1 MNNNPD
7 SFLMFPDETKNLARA
22 SALQL
27 IYQGLAL
34 HYASFWGPL
43 RTSKTQKAK
52 DTKWLSN
59 ALIRWTQE
67 YGGNAALL
75 VMIQLLIVSNSALLT
90 NWLAATALS
99 LLVPPMLTVLQMFLD
114 NFRTDSR
121 VFFDRESSTG
131 MTIKAYR
138 DENENLVWSYFNHF
152 ALPIGAKN
160 GRGIRAEVHRQAEL
174 RKTVVTCSAQ
184 NQIIADFYLKD
195 KENGVNLGGKRPLMV
210 WNYSA
215 KPWRERKSSPFQAL
229 FGIHSTRNSGQIP
242 LGGRGKLH
250 YTFA

>member
-1 MNNNPD
+1 
-7 SFLMFPDETKNLARA
+7 MFPNETKNLTRA
-22 SALQL
+22 SAPQL
-27 IYQGLAL
+27 TYQGLAL

-43 RTSKTQKAK
+43 RTSKSQRAK
-52 DTKWLSN
+52 DPRWLLN
-59 ALIRWTQE
+59 ALIRWVQE
-67 YGGNAALL
+67 YGGNVAL
-75 VMIQLLIVSNSALLT
+75 VAMIQLLIVSSSVLQPH
-90 NWLAATALS
+90 WLMVTGVS
-99 LLVPPMLTVLQMFLD
+99 LLVPPLLTVLQMFLD

-138 DENENLVWSYFNHF
+138 DENDNLVWSYFNHF

-174 RKTVVTCSAQ
+174 RKAVVTCSAQ
-184 NQIIADFYLKD
+184 NQIIADFYLRD

-210 WNYSA
+210 WNYSS
-215 KPWRERKSSPFQAL
+215 KPWQERKSSPIQNL
-229 FGIHSTRNSGQIP
+229 FGVYSTRNSGQIP

-250 YTFA
+250 YSFA